1 MTDDEMS
8 EQFVRAVH
16 AMSKI
21 LTSGTG
27 ELLVISITRR
37 DGIELEVLTQDFRV
51 EQVAKR
57 VMATLKVMEEARSRS
72 R

>member
-8 EQFVRAVH
+8 EQLVRAVH

-21 LTSGTG
+21 LTSATG
-27 ELLVISITRR
+27 ELLVISLTRR